1 MKKTLS
7 IILTLIVTF
16 SFTNC
21 HQKQYAYVQQGK
33 VENFA
38 HKKNVKA
45 SASQVE
51 EPQIAPSMIAAPN
64 LLASSEESAI
74 ATVLEVQSVSN
85 DISQEVVEMQ
95 QSTRNEILALSPN
108 KIKEITGKKM
118 TFGQVLK
125 LKELQKVVKKTNKP
139 AEEGKSQ
146 LVALLLAIFLGGLG
160 IHRFY
165 LGYTKYGI
173 IQLLTAGGCGIWFLI
188 DIINIATG
196 KLGPKDGS
204 YTDKL

>member
-38 HKKNVKA
+38 HKKNVKV
-45 SASQVE
+45 SATKVE
-51 EPQIAPSMIAAPN
+51 ESQIAPSVIAAPN

-85 DISQEVVEMQ
+85 DISQEVVEMK
-95 QSTRNEILALSPN
+95 QSTKNEILALSPN

-173 IQLLTAGGCGIWFLI
+173 IQLLTAGGCGIWYLI

>member
-7 IILTLIVTF
+7 IILTLFVTF

-38 HKKNVKA
+38 HNKKVKE
-45 SASQVE
+45 SSPQVEASQIVTSE
-51 EPQIAPSMIAAPN
+51 IQAPN
-64 LLASSEESAI
+64 LLASSQESAI

-85 DISQEVVEMQ
+85 EVSQEVVEMKP
-95 QSTRNEILALSPN
+95 STRNEILALSPS
-108 KIKEITGKKM
+108 KVQEITGKKM

-125 LKELQKVVKKTNKP
+125 LKALQKVVKKTNKP
-139 AEEGKSQ
+139 AAEGKSQ
-146 LVALLLAIFLGGLG
+146 LVALILVILVGVLG

-165 LGYTKYGI
+165 LGYTSYGI
-173 IQLLTAGGCGIWFLI
+173 IQLLTAGGCGIWALI
-188 DIINIATG
+188 DLINIATG